1 MWMALGVATALRLN
15 RLWAFV
21 GSRVP
26 SSILL
31 AWIAF
36 SEVELAHRLRTGAW
50 MALSVDQVI
59 AHPLD
64 VGWQLFGD
72 WLLGWTMVGAAL
84 ATVAG
89 SLALGAARRWQRIR
103 QRRPDALR
111 PPTSESPAS
120 APPEPTG

>member
-36 SEVELAHRLRTGAW
+36 SEVELAHR
-50 MALSVDQVI
+50 QVI